1 MKSPPDHQAEPTP
14 RPGGATAP
22 NLAPCPGETPAAA
35 SADDAGQPT
44 FPDVLLAVDLGLRAG
59 LAWFNRQGRLLRCR
73 STHFADRGALRRA
86 LPAIWQEVPG
96 VAVLV
101 LEGGGDL
108 AEIWLESAR
117 RRAVATHVVTALDW
131 RAELLFQREQRSGVQ
146 AKAAAGRLCQKVM
159 RWSGYTRPGLLVHD
173 ASEAVL
179 CGLWMAHRLGWL
191 PQWPPELRGQ
201 N

>member
-1 MKSPPDHQAEPTP
+1 MTLPGDQRAEPTP
-14 RPGGATAP
+14 GPGSEPSNIPGGAGHALP
-22 NLAPCPGETPAAA
+22 EEM
-35 SADDAGQPT
+35 
-44 FPDVLLAVDLGLRAG
+44 LLAVDLGLRAG
-59 LAWFNRQGRLLRCR
+59 LAWFNRQGRLVRCR
-73 STHFADRGALRRA
+73 STHFADRGTLRRA
-86 LPAIWQEVPG
+86 LPGLWLEVPG
-96 VAVLV
+96 VTELV

-117 RRAVATHVVTALDW
+117 RHAVATHVVTAEDW
-131 RAELLFQREQRSGVQ
+131 RAELLFPREQRSGAQ

-159 RWSGYTRPGLLVHD
+159 RWSGFTRPGQLVHD